1 MSKNKEDR
9 LYQSLSRTH
18 TEAGKK
24 VIEFID
30 LNICKTSFS
39 KFNTSIH
46 KLLVFARV
54 LDESILFVCLL
65 FFLHVFVYYI
75 TDLEHLNMFYIL
87 VLKLNLTLTD
97 INYSAIILFYFSF
110 VILKFLFQLFNL
122 TFVRIYRKLNEL

>member
-1 MSKNKEDR
+1 MSKNTEDR

-46 KLLVFARV
+46 KLLVFARI

-97 INYSAIILFYFSF
+97 INYSAIVLFYFSF
-110 VILKFLFQLFNL
+110 VILKFVFQLFNL
-122 TFVRIYRKLNEL
+122 TFVRIYRKLNNL